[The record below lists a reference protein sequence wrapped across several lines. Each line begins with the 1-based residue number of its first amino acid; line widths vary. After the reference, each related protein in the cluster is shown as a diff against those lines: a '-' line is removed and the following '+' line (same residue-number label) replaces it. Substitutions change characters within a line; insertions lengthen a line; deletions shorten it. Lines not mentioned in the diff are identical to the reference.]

1 MSTIDFGVYGPDSSL
16 YKKSKAVV
24 NSINPVDAYNNMV
37 KQQMG
42 ALNGNESQAMSEI
55 LNKYPTMSRDVL
67 MALVKA
73 GANANTPGIGNLT
86 SVDGVTQAVAAA
98 QKLDKIPSTFT
109 KDKSILAQVR
119 DAIWTGAKATSRV
132 TFAALRSPYD
142 YGTTAFRDI
151 YAIGHGEVKGT
162 DALNLLGK
170 DLNPANIVGA
180 GQTGQFGSLMRD
192 LVNGGGV
199 STGAGFFIDPNS
211 RVGKMQAK
219 AMAEYGKIQGD
230 SYTIGRN
237 YAFSIMGSNP
247 NTEEY
252 KVTSGIIDAVLNV
265 AADPSTWASFGGT
278 TFAKI
283 GLKGAAQA
291 GVKAAEVR
299 RIAQAEHIDAILSD
313 LKAMPTL
320 RSGRAEV
327 KKLKAGVIREYDNHF
342 MRADQDYLAAQ
353 NDLTDAKY
361 FHDKISESNLGNA
374 LKNQSKLLD
383 DTALNK
389 TITDIAVS
397 GNQESAITAMGRLA
411 ADFEN
416 TQRAFPGALM
426 LENLPTADKVAFGA
440 HDANEFAVTLAKG
453 KALKTVDLMQ
463 KSDGLTGK
471 ALETEIGLRKQL
483 FDRLVEMSKDK
494 TIPARTRQALRT
506 VTNPDYIDNILFGDG
521 SETLGGL
528 ISKIADTKN
537 SNAMSLLT
545 HEIGNIWKADAI
557 LNIRAI
563 HGGIGG
569 VAILNGS
576 KIAAKGVKLTEAL
589 SSTMEGIYNPIIS
602 VEKAQETVDRLAKA
616 REESQSAAAKIR
628 QQIADVEA
636 MRGFVAK
643 DPQLARQIMNNPE
656 YVDIKNIAELEAKIG
671 IKEAYK
677 EGLRYEAGLVDSFG
691 GSLALDTDKVNKFI
705 LGRRF
710 SHVAQI
716 VANEKSVSRI
726 MRLFNNKIDVEL
738 AKELALAETSDDVLR
753 ILRRNVGDP
762 NQDLN
767 LARSMTLRGESLRTK
782 IPVTKTV
789 LPVYDKALHAVEW
802 MEKGLQRIY
811 VRSAIAPLADVNR
824 LVDTTRSWMS
834 SVRVPSEEIDKA
846 IDKLVMAEAGTDRN
860 VLTVRSKILHDIV
873 TDAQLALAK
882 RIAPGDEGLLK
893 VIQKEMKLV
902 GKERDWLSS
911 YSNSFVAGGDLPFVT
926 YARGKKISTQNALYV
941 SQFLDT
947 FARFPDATAIEKA
960 IVGYTKTKG
969 ILGKVEAAK
978 VVANTL
984 GEYWRAGMLAGR
996 VSFIL
1001 RNVGEMQIRQFL
1013 SGHETLLTNPIGY
1026 MAMMFGAP
1034 EGNKVRQL
1042 FSEIE
1047 KYKNDALGNSFKSS
1061 KVDKLLTEAQD
1072 EYAKWSTRHILHSS
1086 AGDPRSAD
1094 ARIRTFGK
1102 IYRTVTSE
1110 NTEYYDALAPNLA
1123 RFGVDDMMILVA
1135 RAESDDSKYKLV
1147 SSLISNKA
1155 LKIKGE
1161 TRTNIL
1167 KDIYDAAKKTD
1178 GESSFFD
1185 KIMLKDPSAGFSY
1198 DNINR
1203 VGVYNWLFDAKS
1215 TGSYASELNGL
1226 MGNGSRGA
1234 YLRKLIADG
1243 NVEVPLENGKVV
1255 SLKLPRYADND
1266 LIEQYGTAEKAFR
1279 KSLEKAFPREE
1290 MQGARA
1296 VYAEQKGAVIGKGAP
1311 VGELLDKFFAFSGK
1325 VEDVANFGPEYR
1337 MAYWDHIGR
1346 YAPALSLKDLERLR
1360 KVAYDTL
1367 SPIKVMGKNISMTKN
1382 QTLRI
1387 IDREILSRT
1396 KNGDKVAAMTLEQAN
1411 SVATKT
1417 ASKYVQD
1424 LFYDASRQRMTA
1436 NQLRLLVP
1444 FVQAHVNTIYK
1455 WAELS
1460 AKNPTQIYKF
1470 GKAFNA
1476 LTQPGSS
1483 AIYDITNTKYEDN
1496 QGFFYK
1502 DEYGT
1507 MRFRYPLL
1515 GNLMGVLASRSLK
1528 GWNAAELSAPVQ
1540 SLNLAFGTVNPGVPG
1555 FGPAVSIPYLLS
1567 GKSAAFGP
1575 TYDTMRNFL
1584 FPYGGPENA
1593 ADLILPS
1600 WLNKMFLA
1608 RVTDSAAVEQGVKNW
1623 AGYLAST
1630 GDYGDNPFSSTESR
1644 NKLMN
1649 DARTISGWNVFL
1661 GGLFQSIAPATPS
1674 TDVIARI
1681 PDNAGKSKFMAMTTL
1696 YKNWIDIQKA
1706 NPGNYDGAV
1715 ADFTNQ
1721 YGLKNVLAI
1730 ISGSSRAVTG
1740 TQDAWTFLN
1749 RNPEMVN
1756 KYSGTKTD
1764 VVPYFFPGGEAAT
1777 AYYAWQKKLSIR
1789 DKLSPEQLADAATEL
1804 VYNMELS
1811 QISDTMATM
1820 GYSQQWY
1827 SQQVVQLNNRYGGS
1841 KPVSTVVSGMQQ
1853 KRVEQ
1858 IGKALDEKAFQMSPV
1873 YNEAKTFYDAYE
1885 NARQH
1890 LQNVRL
1896 TPEPD
1901 FGSSYWLNTKYRNE
1915 LTQLG
1920 QQLITQNPQFANMY
1934 YLVFA
1939 GLLKENK

>member
-1 MSTIDFGVYGPDSSL
+1 MSTIDFGIYDPSNPL

-42 ALNGNESQAMSEI
+42 ALTGMETQTMSEI
-55 LNKYPTMSRDVL
+55 MNKYPTLSRDVL

-73 GANANTPGIGNLT
+73 GANANTPGIGNIA
-86 SVDGVTQAVAAA
+86 SVDGVTQAVTAA
-98 QKLDKIPSTFT
+98 QKLDKIPSSLT
-109 KDKSILAQVR
+109 KDKSIFAQVR
-119 DAIWTGAKATSRV
+119 DAMWTGAKATSRV
-132 TFAALRSPYD
+132 GFAALRSPYD
-142 YGTTAFRDI
+142 YLTTAGRDI
-151 YAIGHGEVKGT
+151 YAIGRGEVSGAN
-162 DALNLLGK
+162 ALGLLGK
-170 DLNPANIVGA
+170 DLNPVNIVGA
-180 GQTGQFGSLMRD
+180 GETSQFGSLMRD
-192 LVNGGGV
+192 LVNGGGL

-211 RVGKMQAK
+211 RVGKQQAK
-219 AMAEYGKIQGD
+219 AMMEYGKINGE
-230 SYTIGRN
+230 SFTLGRGFMITG
-237 YAFSIMGSNP
+237 ADP
-247 NTEEY
+247 NSEFY
-252 KVTSGIIDAVLNV
+252 KVTSGMIDAVLNV
-265 AADPSTWASFGGT
+265 AADPSTYLSFGGT
-278 TFAKI
+278 SLA
-283 GLKGAAQA
+283 KGAAKGA
-291 GVKAAEVR
+291 AKAAEMR
-299 RIAQAEHIDAILSD
+299 RLAQAEHIDAVLSD
-313 LKAMPTL
+313 IKAMPNL
-320 RSGRAEV
+320 RTARADV
-327 KKLKAGVIREYDNHF
+327 KKLKAGVVREFDNHY
-342 MRADQDYLAAQ
+342 MNADKEYLAAQ
-353 NDLTDAKY
+353 NELSDAQHFTDR
-361 FHDKISESNLGNA
+361 ISESSIGQA
-374 LKNQSKLLD
+374 VKNTSKLLD
-383 DTALNK
+383 DTALTK
-389 TITDIAVS
+389 TINDIAVS
-397 GNQESAITAMGRLA
+397 GSQESAITTMGRLS
-411 ADFEN
+411 ADIEN
-416 TQRAFPGALM
+416 TQKAFPGAVM
-426 LENLPTADKVAFGA
+426 LDELPTAEKVTFGA
-440 HDANEFAVTLAKG
+440 HGSNELAVTLAKG
-453 KALKTVDLMQ
+453 KTIKTIDLMA
-463 KSDGLTGK
+463 KSDNLTGK
-471 ALETEIGLRKQL
+471 ALETEIALRHQL
-483 FDRLVEMSKDK
+483 FSDLVELSKD
-494 TIPARTRQALRT
+494 TAISTRTRQALRT
-506 VTNPDYIDNILFGDG
+506 VTNTDYLDNILFGDG
-521 SETLGGL
+521 TGTLGEL
-528 ISKIADTKN
+528 IAKIGATKN
-537 SNAMSLLT
+537 SAAMGLLT
-545 HEIGNIWKADAI
+545 KAIGDIWKADAV
-557 LNIRAI
+557 LNVRAI

-569 VAILNGS
+569 VALLNGE

-589 SSTMEGIYNPIIS
+589 GNSMEGLFNPVVSI
-602 VEKAQETVDRLAKA
+602 EKAQETADRLAKA
-616 REESQSAAAKIR
+616 AEESKSAAAKVR
-628 QQIADVEA
+628 QQIADLEA
-636 MRGFVAK
+636 MRSFVAK
-643 DPQLARQIMNNPE
+643 DPQLAREIMNNPE
-656 YVDIKNIAELEAKIG
+656 FVNIKGIAELEAKIG
-671 IKEAYK
+671 VKEAFK

-691 GSLALDTDKVNKFI
+691 GSLALDVNKVNKFV

-716 VANEKSVSRI
+716 VANETSVSRL
-726 MRLFNNKIDVEL
+726 MRLFGNKIDVEL

-767 LARSMTLRGESLRTK
+767 LARSLTLRGESLK
-782 IPVTKTV
+782 SVIPVTKTV
-789 LPVYDKALHAVEW
+789 LPVYDKALHAVEY
-802 MEKGLQRIY
+802 MEKSMQRIY
-811 VRSAIAPLADVNR
+811 VRSAIAPLADLHR
-824 LVDTTRSWMS
+824 LTETARSWMN
-834 SVRVPSEEIDKA
+834 SVGVPYADIDKA

-860 VLTVRSKILHDIV
+860 VLTIRSKILHDIV
-873 TDAQLALAK
+873 TDAQMAIAK
-882 RIAPGDEGLLK
+882 RVAPGDEALLK
-893 VIQKEMKLV
+893 IIQKEMKLV
-902 GKERDWLSS
+902 GKERDWMSA

-926 YARGKKISTQNALYV
+926 YARGKKISSQNALYV

-947 FARFPDATAIEKA
+947 FARFPDAKAIEKA
-960 IVGYTKTKG
+960 IAGYTKNKG
-969 ILGKVEAAK
+969 IIGKAASAK
-978 VVANTL
+978 IVADTL

-1026 MAMMFGAP
+1026 MAMMFGSP

-1047 KYKNDALGNSFKSS
+1047 KYKNDALGNSFKSP

-1094 ARIRTFGK
+1094 ARVRTFGK

-1135 RAESDDSKYKLV
+1135 KAESDESKYKLV
-1147 SSLISNKA
+1147 SSLIGNKS

-1161 TRTNIL
+1161 ARTNIL

-1203 VGVYNWLFDAKS
+1203 TGVYNWLFDAKS

-1226 MGNGSRGA
+1226 MGTGSRGA
-1234 YLRKLIADG
+1234 YIRKLIADG
-1243 NVEVPLENGKVV
+1243 NVDVPLENGKVV

-1279 KSLEKAFPREE
+1279 KSLEKVFTREE
-1290 MQGARA
+1290 MPGARA
-1296 VYAEQKGAVIGKGAP
+1296 VFAEQKGAAIGKGAP

-1346 YAPALSLKDLERLR
+1346 YAPALGLKDLEKLR
-1360 KVAYDTL
+1360 KTAYETL
-1367 SPIKVMGKNISMTKN
+1367 APIRIKGKQITLTKN

-1411 SVATKT
+1411 SVAAKT

-1436 NQLRLLVP
+1436 NQLRLIMP

-1460 AKNPTQIYKF
+1460 AKNPQQLYKF
-1470 GKAFNA
+1470 GKSFNA

-1507 MRFRYPLL
+1507 MRFRYPLM

-1528 GWNAAELSAPVQ
+1528 GWNAAEMSAPVQ

-1575 TYDTMRNFL
+1575 VYDSMRNFL

-1593 ADLILPS
+1593 SDLILPS

-1608 RVTDSAAVEQGVKNW
+1608 RVTDSTAVEQGVKNW
-1623 AGYLAST
+1623 AGYLASS
-1630 GDYGDNPFSSTESR
+1630 GEYGDNPFSSTESR
-1644 NKLMN
+1644 NKLMG
-1649 DARTISGWNVFL
+1649 DARTVSGWNVFL
-1661 GGLFQSIAPATPS
+1661 TGLFQSIAPATPS

-1681 PDNAGKSKFMAMTTL
+1681 PSNTGKSQFMAMTNL
-1696 YKNWIDIQKA
+1696 YKAWIDIQKS

-1715 ADFTNQ
+1715 ADFAKQ
-1721 YGLKNVLAI
+1721 YGLKNIMAI

-1749 RNPEMVN
+1749 KNPDMVD
-1756 KYSGTKTD
+1756 KFSGTKSD
-1764 VVPYFFPGGEAAT
+1764 IVPYFFPGGEAAT
-1777 AYYAWQKKLSIR
+1777 AYYSWQKKLSIR

-1820 GYSQQWY
+1820 GYSAQWY

-1853 KRVEQ
+1853 KRVAQ
-1858 IGKALDEKAFQMSPV
+1858 IGIAINEKSFEMSPV
-1873 YNEAKTFYDAYE
+1873 YDEAKTFYNAYE
-1885 NARQH
+1885 NARKH